1 MWGSD
6 LGTAAGAAAAL
17 AAALVGAW
25 SLRERLERR
34 ARHALTVSPAS

>member
-25 SLRERLERR
+25 SLRERLERC
-34 ARHALTVSPAS
+34 ARHTLTVLPAS